1 MVLRKI
7 KKLYLK
13 DKMFR
18 ELCLVCGASNLLR
31 IMDLGMHP
39 FADTF
44 ILKSRLSESEPVYPL
59 SLDLCQNCN
68 QIQAAC
74 VTNPNERYSLYDYS
88 YTSSNSKFATDHWEK
103 YAEEVAKKVNLE
115 EGSFIVEIGSN
126 DGFLSEQFLK
136 KGYRVLGVDCSKYM
150 ADLAQKR
157 GVETVVELFNLDT
170 AKKIKEK
177 YGKAKLIIANN
188 VFNHSDDPL
197 GFAKGVAELLEEN
210 GTFVSEQPYWFISVK
225 TGKFDQ
231 IYHEHVSYFSA
242 KSISELMK
250 RVGLG
255 VWDMQNVDYHGG
267 SLRTFAKK
275 AEDLDSISAEQVKMI
290 KLEEEFGLFNPETYK
305 KFMASILRQKNE
317 LLSTIYNLKQKEMPI
332 IAVGAAAK
340 GNTLLNFYNLNNN
353 VINYVTDASP
363 HKQGKYTPLTR
374 IPIVSDEIFKNYN
387 EVYALILSWNIS
399 DSLKVILQQ
408 INPRIKFLS
417 LPEMR

>member
-1 MVLRKI
+1 
-7 KKLYLK
+7 
-13 DKMFR
+13 MFR
-18 ELCLVCGASNLLR
+18 EPCLVCRSSNLSR

-59 SLDLCQNCN
+59 LLDLCLDCSQV
-68 QIQAAC
+68 QAAC
-74 VTNPNERYSLYDYS
+74 VTNPDERYSLYDYS
-88 YTSSNSKFATDHWEK
+88 YTSSNSKFATDHWEE
-103 YAEEVAKKVNLE
+103 YAEEVTKKINLE
-115 EGSFIVEIGSN
+115 KDSFIVEIGSN

-136 KGYRVLGVDCSKYM
+136 KGYRVLGVDCSQYM

-157 GVETVVELFNLDT
+157 GVETIVGLFNLET

-197 GFAKGVAELLEEN
+197 DFAKGVAELLEYN

-225 TGKFDQ
+225 SGKFDQ

-275 AEDLDSISAEQVKMI
+275 EENVYGVSAEQAKMI

-305 KFMASILRQKNE
+305 RFMVSILRQKNE
-317 LLSTIYNLKQKEMPI
+317 LLSTIYNIKQKEIPI
-332 IAVGAAAK
+332 IAIGAAAK
-340 GNTLLNFYNLNNN
+340 GNTFLNFYNLSSD

-374 IPIVSDEIFKNYN
+374 IPIVGDEIFKNYS

-399 DSLKVILQQ
+399 DSLKIILQQ
-408 INPRIKFLS
+408 INPKIKFLS

>member
-1 MVLRKI
+1 
-7 KKLYLK
+7 
-13 DKMFR
+13 
-18 ELCLVCGASNLLR
+18 
-31 IMDLGMHP
+31 
-39 FADTF
+39 
-44 ILKSRLSESEPVYPL
+44 
-59 SLDLCQNCN
+59 
-68 QIQAAC
+68 
-74 VTNPNERYSLYDYS
+74 
-88 YTSSNSKFATDHWEK
+88 
-103 YAEEVAKKVNLE
+103 
-115 EGSFIVEIGSN
+115 
-126 DGFLSEQFLK
+126 
-136 KGYRVLGVDCSKYM
+136 
-150 ADLAQKR
+150 
-157 GVETVVELFNLDT
+157 
-170 AKKIKEK
+170 
-177 YGKAKLIIANN
+177 
-188 VFNHSDDPL
+188 
-197 GFAKGVAELLEEN
+197 
-210 GTFVSEQPYWFISVK
+210 
-225 TGKFDQ
+225 
-231 IYHEHVSYFSA
+231 
-242 KSISELMK
+242 MK